1 MIYKQAEDA
10 ANVGTRTTI
19 ASDPPALQRTERVSV
34 KSNASEHR
42 RRKSKKLIILEHM
55 RGIRSTEV
63 SVPVALHALRP
74 LPSFTDVRGE
84 CEEKN
89 NDSEPPDANTVEGR
103 ATKSASGTHD
113 GHTGLLRSSAQRPGC
128 PSCAPSLALLRRRSQ
143 RGRTTTA
150 TTDAKA
156 VEGRARGL

>member
-1 MIYKQAEDA
+1 M
-10 ANVGTRTTI
+10 
-19 ASDPPALQRTERVSV
+19 

-42 RRKSKKLIILEHM
+42 RRKSKKLIKLEHM
-55 RGIRSTEV
+55 RGIRCTEV

-103 ATKSASGTHD
+103 AREVKPIVVHM
-113 GHTGLLRSSAQRPGC
+113 
-128 PSCAPSLALLRRRSQ
+128 
-143 RGRTTTA
+143 RGIR
-150 TTDAKA
+150 
-156 VEGRARGL
+156 VY